1 MKRAVHPGNPLLYLD
16 NFRILMH
23 SIKLLFDFWIG
34 IELKIKLK
42 IKLIVILSDFLFKF
56 VG

>member
-1 MKRAVHPGNPLLYLD
+1 MMKRAVHPGNPLLYLD
-16 NFRILMH
+16 SFRILMH

-34 IELKIKLK
+34 IELKIKL
-42 IKLIVILSDFLFKF
+42 IVILSDFLFKF

>member
-1 MKRAVHPGNPLLYLD
+1 MMKRAVHPGNPLLYLD

-34 IELKIKLK
+34 IELKIKL
-42 IKLIVILSDFLFKF
+42 IVILSDFLFKF

>member
-16 NFRILMH
+16 SFRILMH

-34 IELKIKLK
+34 IGNQIDCY
-42 IKLIVILSDFLFKF
+42 VFSFF
-56 VG
+56 V